1 MPACSAETRHSPTAR
16 DCGSRLSKRE
26 SNRFAEFQSVA
37 KTVRNLQEAIGLTS
51 KESLIFKFLILN
63 PDRYIDPSQISAL
76 AFGLF
81 DSEAGPAAVREHI
94 GGIRRKYLDELGVD
108 PIRSDPERGYMA
120 TTRSGL
126 AGANEAR

>member
-16 DCGSRLSKRE
+16 DCGSRLSKRK

-37 KTVRNLQEAIGLTS
+37 KSIRNLQEAIGLTS
-51 KESLIFKFLILN
+51 KESLIFKYLMVN
-63 PDRYIDPSQISAL
+63 PDKYVDPRQISAL

-94 GGIRRKYLDELGVD
+94 GGIRRKYLDELGID
-108 PIRSDPERGYMA
+108 PIRSDPERGYMI
-120 TTRSGL
+120 TTKGGL
-126 AGANEAR
+126 AANEAR